1 MRERVIK
8 KDIRVNHKPHN
19 GTLSSKWPYYLLGQN
34 NYVMSTLGWLWY
46 SIFHL
51 KDDVSNV

>member
-46 SIFHL
+46 PIFHL
-51 KDDVSNV
+51 EDDISNV